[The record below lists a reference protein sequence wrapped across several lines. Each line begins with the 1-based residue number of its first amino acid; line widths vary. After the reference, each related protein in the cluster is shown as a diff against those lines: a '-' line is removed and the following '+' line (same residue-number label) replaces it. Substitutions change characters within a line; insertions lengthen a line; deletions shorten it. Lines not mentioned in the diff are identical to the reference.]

1 LFLIVEKEN
10 QSRCVAYV
18 PCTIQFL
25 YMYMQF
31 KITSLDDCCLALRL
45 GVTYSTC
52 TTDVPVEEVQKKTVG
67 RQQVSA
73 FEKTDAFCFAKREDG
88 CL

>member
-1 LFLIVEKEN
+1 
-10 QSRCVAYV
+10 
-18 PCTIQFL
+18 
-25 YMYMQF
+25 
-31 KITSLDDCCLALRL
+31 
-45 GVTYSTC
+45 VTYSTC